1 MDGEGGVSPSAAPC
15 LGRLPPQKKADVLFG
30 LKRTVQTQIGL
41 LSSVKKNKQTIKTK
55 IKFDIPNEMVTE
67 KELVLLESM
76 ESMLITN
83 LWAVRCVYLCL
94 YRWVGCHFNPVMGL
108 TRVP

>member
-1 MDGEGGVSPSAAPC
+1 MP
-15 LGRLPPQKKADVLFG
+15 FG
-30 LKRTVQTQIGL
+30 LKRIVQTRVGL
-41 LSSVKKNKQTIKTK
+41 LTSVKKNPIKTR

>member
-1 MDGEGGVSPSAAPC
+1 MGREEKPLCSALLRKTYPSEENRDAIWVEEDSADKGWFTH
-15 LGRLPPQKKADVLFG
+15 LSEKKHP
-30 LKRTVQTQIGL
+30 
-41 LSSVKKNKQTIKTK
+41 IKTR

>member
-1 MDGEGGVSPSAAPC
+1 
-15 LGRLPPQKKADVLFG
+15 
-30 LKRTVQTQIGL
+30 
-41 LSSVKKNKQTIKTK
+41 
-55 IKFDIPNEMVTE
+55 MVTE

-108 TRVP
+108 IRAP